1 MNLVL
6 LFRTW
11 RAQLGKVVLIAA
23 VSTAWGWLMPFFYSQ
38 FSGML
43 RELAKQNPLFGQLS
57 NFGSGSIL
65 TLPGTITLGMQ
76 HPFAI
81 ALTSVFGVGV
91 AALAIAGERQSGTL
105 EVLLAR
111 PIPRRT
117 LLITIWVALL
127 VLVAAVVAGLVGGMV
142 IGAITQDLLD
152 ELALGQMPLVW
163 LNGLLLWTGFLSF
176 SLAMSATFDRS
187 GPAIGLSLAF
197 LLINYFLEILGS
209 LWADAAWT
217 QEYSLFHHFQ
227 PSEILAGKADPF
239 DFVLL
244 VFVIAI
250 SLAYALLLFPRR
262 DLAAPA

>member
-1 MNLVL
+1 MRPGGDHPRRPPDDTPDRRRAAGPAPAAGGATVARRRPRPDRHSGPRRRRRPRRPRHGHAARKRWAFRAGHCLSLAGGPDHRAGKPRGGVPRVLHRCRRGTRRRSHMNLVL
-6 LFRTW
+6 LLRTW

-81 ALTSVFGVGV
+81 ALISVFGVGV

-111 PIPRRT
+111 PIPRGS

-127 VLVAAVVAGLVGGMV
+127 VLVAAVVAALVGGMV
-142 IGAITQDLLD
+142 IGAITQDLLG
-152 ELALGQMPLVW
+152 ELALDQMPLV
-163 LNGLLLWTGFLSF
+163 
-176 SLAMSATFDRS
+176 
-187 GPAIGLSLAF
+187 
-197 LLINYFLEILGS
+197 
-209 LWADAAWT
+209 
-217 QEYSLFHHFQ
+217 
-227 PSEILAGKADPF
+227 
-239 DFVLL
+239 
-244 VFVIAI
+244 
-250 SLAYALLLFPRR
+250 
-262 DLAAPA
+262 